1 MFNKNFGARRG
12 GIEAKK
18 VHHNTIGKA
27 GLGKDYRPDEI
38 FKAQLSEQT
47 RQISR
52 MAKEWEI
59 EGRADKRYGNNK
71 SQGTN
76 ASRKFGCF
84 LNTK

>member
-1 MFNKNFGARRG
+1 MFNKEFGARRG

-27 GLGKDYRPDEI
+27 GLGKDNRPDEI
-38 FKAQLSEQT
+38 FKAQLHEQT

-52 MAKEWEI
+52 MAKEWAI

-71 SQGTN
+71 SQDTN
-76 ASRKFGCF
+76 ASRRFG
-84 LNTK
+84 NII